1 MTTGACLTVYC
12 IIVYVIF
19 LSSKQQIIL
28 YCREVPAEGCISE
41 YIDMAHCQ
49 EKPETHVEHMEH
61 VLLYVDVDANRR
73 GAVKITLTSPDGTI
87 SEMVS
92 TRRGDN
98 SKEGMHMRFL
108 SLNNWGENIVGKK
121 KWKIEICDTLN
132 AESLNKVKFIR
143 YI

>member
-1 MTTGACLTVYC
+1 
-12 IIVYVIF
+12 
-19 LSSKQQIIL
+19 
-28 YCREVPAEGCISE
+28 
-41 YIDMAHCQ
+41 MAHCQ

-73 GAVKITLTSPDGTI
+73 GAVKITLTSPDETI

-92 TRRGDN
+92 TRQGDN